1 MKSWLFLFHR
11 GSILWKR
18 QRSEFNRG
26 LPSEMFTPPAQ
37 WNLFI
42 PFHRGEISVALISL
56 GRSLF
61 HRGEAYFTGV

>member
-1 MKSWLFLFHR
+1 MSVWVC
-11 GSILWKR
+11 
-18 QRSEFNRG
+18 
-26 LPSEMFTPPAQ
+26 LPSGMPAQ

-61 HRGEAYFTGV
+61 HRGEAYSSGVANYKGT